1 MKDKIATILRVIL
14 GLLLGVSLILFI
26 VFYTKGEEFTNVV
39 LIWAYILFA
48 LTALVT
54 IIFPVINIILN
65 PKSGKTVL
73 IGLIGFAVL
82 FIIAYSMA
90 SGYNE
95 GTVYETFNISEAK
108 SKFIGGMLNSTYIL
122 AALAVLATIH
132 KYQIYNSLM
141 LCNMFK
147 Y

>member
-122 AALAVLATIH
+122 AALAVLAIV
-132 KYQIYNSLM
+132 YSSISS
-141 LCNMFK
+141 
-147 Y
+147 

>member
-1 MKDKIATILRVIL
+1 MQYLL
-14 GLLLGVSLILFI
+14 GLYPVC
-26 VFYTKGEEFTNVV
+26 TNSSGN
-39 LIWAYILFA
+39 YH
-48 LTALVT
+48 
-54 IIFPVINIILN
+54 FPVINIILN

-122 AALAVLATIH
+122 AALAVLAIV
-132 KYQIYNSLM
+132 YSSISSV
-141 LCNMFK
+141 FK
-147 Y
+147 

>member
-54 IIFPVINIILN
+54 IIFPVI
-65 PKSGKTVL
+65 
-73 IGLIGFAVL
+73 
-82 FIIAYSMA
+82 
-90 SGYNE
+90 
-95 GTVYETFNISEAK
+95 IS
-108 SKFIGGMLNSTYIL
+108 NR
-122 AALAVLATIH
+122 
-132 KYQIYNSLM
+132 
-141 LCNMFK
+141 
-147 Y
+147 

>member
-54 IIFPVINIILN
+54 IIFR
-65 PKSGKTVL
+65 
-73 IGLIGFAVL
+73 
-82 FIIAYSMA
+82 
-90 SGYNE
+90 
-95 GTVYETFNISEAK
+95 
-108 SKFIGGMLNSTYIL
+108 
-122 AALAVLATIH
+122 
-132 KYQIYNSLM
+132 
-141 LCNMFK
+141 
-147 Y
+147 

>member
-122 AALAVLATIH
+122 AALAVLAIV
-132 KYQIYNSLM
+132 YSSISSV
-141 LCNMFK
+141 FK
-147 Y
+147 

>member
-14 GLLLGVSLILFI
+14 GLLLGVSLIIFI

-122 AALAVLATIH
+122 AALAVLAIV
-132 KYQIYNSLM
+132 YSSISSV
-141 LCNMFK
+141 FK
-147 Y
+147 

>member
-1 MKDKIATILRVIL
+1 MKDKIAIILRIIL
-14 GLLLGVSLILFI
+14 GVLLGVSLILFI
-26 VFYTKGEEFTNVV
+26 IFYTKGEEFTNVV
-39 LIWAYILFA
+39 LIWTYILFA
-48 LTALVT
+48 LTTLVT
-54 IIFPVINIILN
+54 IIFPIINIIFN

-122 AALAVLATIH
+122 AALAVLAIV
-132 KYQIYNSLM
+132 YSSISSI
-141 LCNMFK
+141 FK
-147 Y
+147 

>member
-122 AALAVLATIH
+122 AALAVLAIV
-132 KYQIYNSLM
+132 YSSISSV
-141 LCNMFK
+141 FI
-147 Y
+147 